1 MTRGEG
7 LAVDPDMICG
17 PQVGGPDLHLL
28 VPAPWIF
35 IIAFCSASGRCTG
48 RGAASESERKG
59 RGSPGRDVR
68 FPGPGAVRC
77 MRGRGGEG
85 PGRSQHV
92 ACEAGEVRAPD
103 GRSGIEGAGQGSEV
117 PRAAQHNE
125 RLPTCSLRGTSAE
138 GEPVVRQT
146 RRSLGLRPRT
156 LVEKRA
162 GRCVQ
167 ASPMDRRWA
176 ACWAAHGEYEGQ
188 VWWYSRDVSMGR
200 AG

>member
-1 MTRGEG
+1 M
-7 LAVDPDMICG
+7 P
-17 PQVGGPDLHLL
+17 LL
-28 VPAPWIF
+28 RIRPVY
-35 IIAFCSASGRCTG
+35 
-48 RGAASESERKG
+48 RKG
-59 RGSPGRDVR
+59 RRIRVNSEGIGWPGRGVR
-68 FPGPGAVRC
+68 FPGPGAERC

-92 ACEAGEVRAPD
+92 AYEAGEVRSPG
-103 GRSGIEGAGQGSEV
+103 GRSGNEGAGRGIEV

-125 RLPTCSLRGTSAE
+125 RLPTCSLSDTSAK

-146 RRSLGLRPRT
+146 RRSLGMRPRT

-176 ACWAAHGEYEGQ
+176 ACWAAHGEDEGQ
-188 VWWYSRDVSMGR
+188 VWRYSRDVSVAR